1 MKHFTT
7 FLLVFCSIVGH
18 SQRIK
23 TLEGSVKN
31 LKGITQYN
39 VIFDYTQLSVT
50 NYESEE
56 AFLEEKMKM
65 REKMLIGG
73 GEKFKEK
80 WFLDRGDYYEPNFIF
95 FFNDY
100 FIKKKKINIS
110 ENNLLAEYT
119 IKVITNEIY
128 SGYHVGVFSQH
139 SKLRTT
145 IIFYKNDNPENILF
159 KTKQTYTTGT
169 AYDSAERI
177 GNAYSLLGRKLA
189 DYLRKKSA
197 LRFIT
202 FHF

>member
-7 FLLVFCSIVGH
+7 FLLVFCSVVGH

-189 DYLRKKSA
+189 DYLRKK
-197 LRFIT
+197 T
-202 FHF
+202 F